1 MLENLYWLGHAS
13 FRIVGPPTVYVDPWK
28 LAAGAPKA
36 DLVLITHDHHDHFSP
51 DDVAKIATPE
61 TSFVAPA
68 SVANKLTG
76 DVHIVRPGDVLTV
89 QGVAI
94 RAVPAYN
101 LTKQFHPKSAGHV
114 GYVVEIG
121 GRTIYVAGDTD
132 HIPEMATLRVDIA
145 LLPVGGRYTMTAD
158 EAAEAANAMRPRW
171 AVPTH
176 YGSVVGGPSDAE
188 RFKRLCRVPVEILSV
203 TVP

>member
-1 MLENLYWLGHAS
+1 MLENVFWLGHAS
-13 FRIVGPPTVYVDPWK
+13 FRIVGPPTIYVDPWK
-28 LAAGAPKA
+28 LADGAPKA
-36 DLVLITHDHHDHFSP
+36 DLILITHEHHDHYSP
-51 DDVAKIATPE
+51 DDVAKVAGPE

-68 SVANKLTG
+68 SVGQKLTG
-76 DVHIVRPGDVLTV
+76 DVHVVRPGDTVTV

-101 LTKQFHPKSAGHV
+101 ITKQFHPKSAGHV
-114 GYVVEIG
+114 GYVITFG
-121 GRTIYVAGDTD
+121 GHTIYVAGDTD
-132 HIPEMATLRVDIA
+132 QIPEMTSLRVEVA

-158 EAAEAANAMRPRW
+158 EAAEVANAIRPRW

-176 YGSVVGGPSDAE
+176 YGSVVGGAADAE
-188 RFKRLCRVPVEILSV
+188 RFKRLCRVPVEILPL